1 MAFLCSEGNTR
12 IYLSCSEVDNRPW
25 SSSHV
30 RLWLYC
36 IYSLSRDGDM
46 AGFGQ
51 DYWIQVV
58 YTDGREDWIAVN
70 GGRDRARDAAALW
83 LVQDGVDFTLVL
95 DGAVRPG
102 QVPKRRQI
110 LDEFNRVDDARAED
124 CQMYRLVTKKAK
136 RVLQ

>member
-1 MAFLCSEGNTR
+1 
-12 IYLSCSEVDNRPW
+12 
-25 SSSHV
+25 
-30 RLWLYC
+30 
-36 IYSLSRDGDM
+36 M

-58 YTDGREDWIAVN
+58 YQDGREEWIPVN

-95 DGAVRPG
+95 DGTVRPG

-110 LDEFNRVDDARAED
+110 LDEFNRVDDDRAGD

>member
-1 MAFLCSEGNTR
+1 
-12 IYLSCSEVDNRPW
+12 
-25 SSSHV
+25 
-30 RLWLYC
+30 
-36 IYSLSRDGDM
+36 M

-58 YTDGREDWIAVN
+58 YQDGREEWIPVT
-70 GGRDRARDAAALW
+70 GGRHRARDAAALW

-110 LDEFNRVDDARAED
+110 LDEFNRVDDDRAGD